1 MDLMEEMNTCCNND
15 QKIEGFLRQEWDC
28 VCAELGMSPAPEIFT
43 DLIAGYQNPNR
54 GYHSLLHLWWV
65 IKEAKKYMS
74 VMENPAEV
82 MMALFYHDAIYNP
95 RIPDTENVVLS
106 LNRCMDVLR
115 SGEISQNIRI
125 NISKIIMGTLHD
137 KPPLSADEAL
147 ARDIDLSMIIGFAPE
162 TIETLMRKE
171 YAFVPEDVY
180 LIARKRVLKSFYLN
194 DHLFLSQ
201 PFQEQDSKMRIW
213 LLKMIQY
220 NGARVVV
227 GGTFDLFHKGHRLL
241 IKKAFEY
248 AGKNPSSIVTI
259 GLTSD
264 KTASKKSHIVQ
275 PFTVRE
281 RQIRNFIAREKYQA
295 GYVIQSLDN
304 PEGDLLSNPD
314 YDFFI
319 ASKETEE
326 NAKKVLALRN
336 NTDLPP
342 IIPNL
347 IEVVTD
353 GNGRISS
360 TRLRKEM
367 RSN

>member
-1 MDLMEEMNTCCNND
+1 
-15 QKIEGFLRQEWDC
+15 
-28 VCAELGMSPAPEIFT
+28 
-43 DLIAGYQNPNR
+43 
-54 GYHSLLHLWWV
+54 
-65 IKEAKKYMS
+65 
-74 VMENPAEV
+74 
-82 MMALFYHDAIYNP
+82 
-95 RIPDTENVVLS
+95 
-106 LNRCMDVLR
+106 
-115 SGEISQNIRI
+115 
-125 NISKIIMGTLHD
+125 
-137 KPPLSADEAL
+137 
-147 ARDIDLSMIIGFAPE
+147 
-162 TIETLMRKE
+162 
-171 YAFVPEDVY
+171 
-180 LIARKRVLKSFYLN
+180 
-194 DHLFLSQ
+194 
-201 PFQEQDSKMRIW
+201 MRIW